1 MAILALNR
9 NNKNQYRKYPFK
21 QNSGLR
27 STAGYVIPDDV
38 FVNCSLTVTY
48 GRHRVYVKQLFY
60 RARTIHVTIAA
71 MTGET
76 EDTDEVLGVFSGKFG
91 ESFTALTLN
100 PFVRF
105 VSGSLTIYP
114 SETLINATEIHVFN
128 RSQTEL
134 EESTIFC
141 YTHPAVTSI
150 QDKRGS
156 ELRGIV
162 NFGTLTN
169 LTKTSNN
176 LARSVQFTSTAPE
189 AVFNPADKSSHLANC
204 PTTAIKNING
214 VEPFPLGVGSSVND
228 GNIYIAGVKPIVFY
242 GVPGEDGTVGVN
254 TEGVTLESLCTQ
266 KHKLLPPVD
275 ISGFTLDSLEYRDAY
290 YNKPELPKYPEDYQ
304 ETSPN
309 YTLDR
314 PARAASNFNSVQ
326 IPEYYFWPQFAKEEY
341 YSNYKYWPQ
350 PPE

>member
-1 MAILALNR
+1 MSILALNR

-21 QNSGLR
+21 QKSELR
-27 STAGYVIPDDV
+27 SNSGYVIPDDV

-60 RARTIHVTIAA
+60 KAQEIYVTIAS
-71 MTGET
+71 MSGET
-76 EDTDEVLGVFSGKFG
+76 EDSDEVLGVFSGKLG
-91 ESFTALTLN
+91 EAFTILTLT

-105 VSGSLTIYP
+105 VSGTLTVYL
-114 SETLINATEIHVFN
+114 SETLVNGSEIQVFD
-128 RSQTEL
+128 RTQTEF
-134 EESTIFC
+134 EESVIFC
-141 YTHPAVTSI
+141 YTPPAVTSI
-150 QDKRGS
+150 QDKRGG

-162 NFGTLTN
+162 NFGVLTN
-169 LTKTSNN
+169 LTKTSNT
-176 LARSVQFTSTAPE
+176 ATRSSKFTATTPD
-189 AVFNPADKSSHLANC
+189 AVFNPADRSSYLSNC

-228 GNIYIAGVKPIVFY
+228 GNIYIAGVKPVVFY
-242 GVPGEDGTVGVN
+242 GIPGEDGAVGVN
-254 TEGVTLESLCTQ
+254 TEGVTLDSLCTQ

-275 ISGFTLDSLEYRDAY
+275 ITGFTLDSLEHRDAY

-304 ETSPN
+304 EASPN
-309 YTLDR
+309 YPLDR
-314 PARAASNFNSVQ
+314 PARAASNFNSVK